1 MRREFVA
8 AAEERLRELGHSDA
22 SLWVL
27 EGVVSELRFRKT
39 P

>member
-1 MRREFVA
+1 MHRALVA
-8 AAEERLRELGHSDA
+8 AAEERLRELGHRDA